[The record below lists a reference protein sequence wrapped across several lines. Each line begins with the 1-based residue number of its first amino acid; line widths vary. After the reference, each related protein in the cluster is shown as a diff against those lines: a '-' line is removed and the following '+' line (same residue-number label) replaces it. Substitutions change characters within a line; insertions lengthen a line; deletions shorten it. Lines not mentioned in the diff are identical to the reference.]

1 MTTVQEQAQI
11 GLEEVQLD
19 NSNLAKALDDWFAAK
34 DRLKG
39 PAKAYRAINRTV
51 KELID
56 QAHLPD
62 GSYRCNG
69 AVIKLSSPEGTRI
82 EVLPQSDGYALVSLV
97 FPATAAKGR
106 NTLSVKVSGSAS
118 SVEQKV
124 EIEIGG

>member
-69 AVIKLSSPEGTRI
+69 AVIKLSSTEGKRI
-82 EVLPQSDGYALVSLV
+82 EFERATRQHISIK
-97 FPATAAKGR
+97 PAKT
-106 NTLSVKVSGSAS
+106 
-118 SVEQKV
+118 
-124 EIEIGG
+124 